1 VKNNKF
7 KGVYFMA
14 ELIFDRAQKMLSW
27 PARKLTWRA
36 VSGPFGAGQ
45 LPAGIYDIA
54 RREITE
60 YTNKVDIP
68 YRDKTGMGFFVPIY
82 PKFQTNRGKTG
93 GRLGIHPDGNKP
105 GTLGC
110 IGITE
115 ANTRSFHDAIK
126 QTAPSV
132 LLTLQVK

>member
-1 VKNNKF
+1 
-7 KGVYFMA
+7 MA
-14 ELIFDRAQKMLSW
+14 DLDFDRTKKVLSW
-27 PARKLTWRA
+27 PAKNLTWNA
-36 VSGPFGAGQ
+36 VSGPFGAGP
-45 LPAGIYDIA
+45 LPVGLYDIA

-60 YTNKVDIP
+60 YTNKVDVP

-110 IGITE
+110 IGITD
-115 ANTRSFHDAIK
+115 ANARSFHNAVK
-126 QTAPSV
+126 QTAPSA